1 VFSVQDLPT
10 LLRQD
15 GLRFFFYSLEGQE
28 PPHVHVERAEQ
39 VAKFWLEPVALASSS
54 GFRSA
59 ELKRVRLL
67 VIGHR
72 LTFLKAWHEYF
83 DRSS

>member
-1 VFSVQDLPT
+1 LPT

-15 GLRFFFYSLEGQE
+15 GLRFFFYSLESLEGAE
-28 PPHVHVERAEQ
+28 PPHLHVEQAEQ
-39 VAKFWLEPVALASSS
+39 VAKFWLEPVALAYSS